1 MFIQVLRWF
10 ADKMSMKPVSVD
22 AAGSRT
28 CSKKKAGFTI
38 VELMVVII
46 IVNLLSGVAVPKI
59 TDLIEKT
66 KQKIDLLQLYYLRD
80 ALNRALYEDD
90 AMRIDT
96 TASCGGKKNS
106 KTNLAKFLES
116 KNGVTLFIMEL
127 HDKFSVNYQGLKENR
142 ISDSQNMC
150 GLLSSEGYWSQAFRD
165 AGFGAIA
172 DIIIARADNDN
183 FSKHPGDYYLEDE
196 KVGKDTWH
204 RTFPKKPIFISRA
217 MNGDPLAASGNGG
230 QTRLL
235 FKMRWTGGNPNS
247 HSLEV
252 FITYDS
258 VDKPFET
265 RLGVC
270 FSTQASGCR

>member
-1 MFIQVLRWF
+1 MLKSVFNWF
-10 ADKMSMKPVSVD
+10 KNSLSMNPVSVD
-22 AAGSRT
+22 AEVPQARL
-28 CSKKKAGFTI
+28 KRKAGFTI

-46 IVNLLSGVAVPKI
+46 IVNILSGVAVPKL
-59 TDLIEKT
+59 TDMIERT
-66 KQKIDLLQLYYLRD
+66 KQKIDVLQLYYLRD

-106 KTNLAKFLES
+106 QSNLAKFLAS

-127 HDKFSVNYQGLKENR
+127 HDKFSVNYQGLKDNR
-142 ISDSQNMC
+142 IKDDQNMC
-150 GLLSSEGYWSQAFRD
+150 GLLSSEGFWSQAFRD

-172 DIIIARADNDN
+172 DIVIARADNDQ

-204 RTFPKKPIFISRA
+204 RTYPKKPIFISRA
-217 MNGDPLAASGNGG
+217 LNGDPLAASGNGG
-230 QTRLL
+230 QRRLL
-235 FKMRWTGGNPNS
+235 FKMRWTGGDPNS

-270 FSTQASGCR
+270 FSTQGCK